1 MNYSCKLFKIIV
13 QSRPTAYLKRAKFL
27 QFTIFSQGHFVFIW
41 RAALMS
47 LLRGLWILCIIIL
60 VQHNNWKKQKKQC
73 KFQNISSKWKHIIV
87 SELMTDHS
95 LSACQIDLHVI
106 SLLSRRNNYDIKDLS
121 LLIFHSDGTVS
132 SNGVQTAVWRS
143 SYGECLSV
151 SGLLVVIRCLEDRL
165 NSRLHQSTSAFLQL
179 W

>member
-1 MNYSCKLFKIIV
+1 MESSSDEFITRLYWHLNLMHYYFGAA
-13 QSRPTAYLKRAKFL
+13 QQLKK
-27 QFTIFSQGHFVFIW
+27 T
-41 RAALMS
+41 
-47 LLRGLWILCIIIL
+47 
-60 VQHNNWKKQKKQC
+60 KKQC
-73 KFQNISSKWKHIIV
+73 KFQNISSKWKHIVV

-95 LSACQIDLHVI
+95 LSACQTDLHVI
-106 SLLSRRNNYDIKDLS
+106 SLLSRKNNYDIKDLS

-179 W
+179 